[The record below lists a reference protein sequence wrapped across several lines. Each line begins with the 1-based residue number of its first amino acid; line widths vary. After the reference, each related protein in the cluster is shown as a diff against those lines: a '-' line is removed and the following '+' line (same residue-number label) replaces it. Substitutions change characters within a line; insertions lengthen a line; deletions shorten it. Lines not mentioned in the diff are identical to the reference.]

1 MKVRVAWLGRPSAS
15 PFERE
20 IESYR
25 KRIQRRW
32 PAEDR
37 PVRSASGGR
46 DKDPGRALKLEAE
59 ALLRH
64 LDSGWRLVALEEN
77 GPAHTS
83 AAFAQRLSQLADGGV
98 EGVLFV
104 IGSDLG
110 LHAEIL
116 ARADERLSLSPM
128 TLPHLLAR
136 LLLWEQLF
144 RAANILGGG
153 AYHRVGVQ

>member
-1 MKVRVAWLGRPSAS
+1 V
-15 PFERE
+15 
-20 IESYR
+20 
-25 KRIQRRW
+25 
-32 PAEDR
+32 
-37 PVRSASGGR
+37 
-46 DKDPGRALKLEAE
+46 LKLETD

-64 LDSGWRLVALEEN
+64 LDSGWRLVALDEN

-83 AAFAQRLSQLADGGV
+83 EAFARRLARLADGGV
-98 EGVLFV
+98 EGVLFA

-110 LHAEIL
+110 LHAEL
-116 ARADERLSLSPM
+116 LERAEEKLSLSPM

-153 AYHRVGVQ
+153 AYHRVSVQ